1 MLIPVIS
8 TLKGQGRGVKNRD
21 TRPVSPVPVSIHYAS
36 EKYIRM
42 SQLRAAP
49 NQLTFLRLCLVPFLL
64 LAVLEGRYV
73 LAFVLFLIAGLSD
86 ALDGL
91 LARLLK
97 QHTKLGMYLDP
108 VADKLML
115 SSLFLTLHHVGLVSR
130 RVTLL
135 VFARDLGVLIVGAL
149 LFAAVGLRNFRPSI
163 FGKAN
168 TLVQIVAVMAVMLAQ
183 FAPWVAVA
191 FVRHWALVG
200 TAVLACISGF
210 DYALKMAWRLSAA
223 VPEAAQTPELGD

>member
-1 MLIPVIS
+1 MPI
-8 TLKGQGRGVKNRD
+8 
-21 TRPVSPVPVSIHYAS
+21 
-36 EKYIRM
+36 

-64 LAVLEGRYV
+64 LAVLEGRFV
-73 LAFVLFLIAGLSD
+73 AAFALFVVAGVSD

-91 LARLLK
+91 LARWLK
-97 QHTKLGMYLDP
+97 QRTTLGMYLDP
-108 VADKLML
+108 VADKLLL

-135 VFARDLGVLIVGAL
+135 VFARDFGILIIGAL

-168 TLVQIVAVMAVMLAQ
+168 TFVQIVAVIAVMLAQ
-183 FAPWVAVA
+183 FAPWRAVL
-191 FVRHWALVG
+191 FTRHWALIG
-200 TAVLACISGF
+200 TGALACISGF

-223 VPEAAQTPELGD
+223 AEAAPSRAE

>member
-1 MLIPVIS
+1 MPI
-8 TLKGQGRGVKNRD
+8 
-21 TRPVSPVPVSIHYAS
+21 
-36 EKYIRM
+36 

-64 LAVLEGRYV
+64 LAVLEDHFIA
-73 LAFVLFLIAGLSD
+73 AFALFVVAGLSD

-91 LARLLK
+91 LARWLK
-97 QHTKLGMYLDP
+97 QRTTLGMYLDP
-108 VADKLML
+108 VADKLLL

-135 VFARDLGVLIVGAL
+135 VFARDFGILIIGAL

-168 TLVQIVAVMAVMLAQ
+168 TFVQIVAVIAVMLAQ
-183 FAPWVAVA
+183 FAPWVPVLL
-191 FVRHWALVG
+191 VRHWALIG
-200 TAVLACISGF
+200 TGALACISGF

-223 VPEAAQTPELGD
+223 PEAAPASAE